1 MATHKVEIS
10 LTATFVMEEMD
21 GTADQSAEIM
31 LGILDEQIKDYDAE
45 AQIEYHSIRGEEVS
59 S

>member
-1 MATHKVEIS
+1 MD
-10 LTATFVMEEMD
+10 EMD

-45 AQIEYHSIRGEEVS
+45 AQIEYGSIKAEEVPS
-59 S
+59 